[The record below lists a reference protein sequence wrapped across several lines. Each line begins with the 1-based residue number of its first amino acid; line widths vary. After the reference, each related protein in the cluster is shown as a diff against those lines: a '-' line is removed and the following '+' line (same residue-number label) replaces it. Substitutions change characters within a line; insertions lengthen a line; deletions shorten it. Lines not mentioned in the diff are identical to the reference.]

1 MDTQKE
7 SLRKEMIRLRQ
18 EKGWSQR
25 DVGTITKI
33 PWVAIADMEEG
44 VISPAIEVYERI
56 IDKLHGNYRIV
67 KSERLSV
74 MLRVSKNKEIT
85 LPRKILKK
93 LSINKQ
99 NRVIELND
107 FDKKVLIQDSYG
119 YRIDQCRKTIAKELK
134 AAGRL

>member
-67 KSERLSV
+67 KSERPSV

-119 YRIDQCRKTIAKELK
+119 YRIDKGRKTIAKELK

>member
-99 NRVIELND
+99 NQVIELND

>member
-1 MDTQKE
+1 
-7 SLRKEMIRLRQ
+7 
-18 EKGWSQR
+18 
-25 DVGTITKI
+25 
-33 PWVAIADMEEG
+33 
-44 VISPAIEVYERI
+44 
-56 IDKLHGNYRIV
+56 
-67 KSERLSV
+67 